1 MFMLKRQLNLPA
13 VDMDCI
19 MSSINCSIESV
30 MPTNLHGLHGKQ
42 VVFCN
47 DESMIPIN
55 GWDGVVDEVTINRI
69 DTIDRDVCVVGID
82 SSCILVGETPG
93 GLIYAAKCSIVLSYS
108 MRIITN
114 VKIGPILFYLND
126 EHMYKSIDDGKRMI
140 RSGLERIAHSRVAE
154 ALSESI
160 LLVDGTLRAYNM
172 MDLRINGNMPIG
184 LSKSTSIR
192 RMASI
197 SSLLTKYDNPGYAD
211 VTYILGIDRNGIS
224 TLLTKLSSNGV
235 VMRADIHES
244 MDASYSLGLLIAN
257 DILHN
262 GYPETLRLAHH
273 TSIFTNTDIICIR
286 GFMRNH
292 LGVKEV
298 DGCNARSILLGRI
311 C

>member
-1 MFMLKRQLNLPA
+1 
-13 VDMDCI
+13 
-19 MSSINCSIESV
+19 MSSINHSIESV
-30 MPTNLHGLHGKQ
+30 MPTNLQELHGKQ

-47 DESMIPIN
+47 DESMMPIN
-55 GWDGVVDEVTINRI
+55 GWDSVSDEVTINRI
-69 DTIDRDVCVVGID
+69 DRIDRDAYVVGID
-82 SSCILVGETPG
+82 SSCVLVGEAPD
-93 GLIYAAKCSIVLSYS
+93 GLIYAAKCSIVLAYS

-126 EHMYKSIDDGKRMI
+126 EHMYKSIDDGRRVI
-140 RSGLERIAHSRVAE
+140 RSGLEQITHSRVAE
-154 ALSESI
+154 ALSGSI
-160 LLVDGTLRAYNM
+160 LLVDGTLRAYNIM
-172 MDLRINGNMPIG
+172 ELCINDNIPIG
-184 LSKSTSIR
+184 LSKSTSIK

-197 SSLLTKYDNPGYAD
+197 SSLLAKYDDPCYAD
-211 VTYILGIDRNGIS
+211 VTYILGMDRNGIS

-235 VMRADIHES
+235 VMRADMHES

-286 GFMRNH
+286 GFMKND

-298 DGCNARSILLGRI
+298 DGYNTRSILLGKLF
-311 C
+311 